1 MALTASFSEVR
12 QNLTSITNLVATEGV
27 EVTVLKRSKPICR
40 IVPVEEAGERD
51 GSSEAMVDWR
61 SAPEGGAE
69 GGGDRSSLYEEA
81 MALRDRAR
89 PAPELAQ
96 MSVDDMKEALAD
108 RV

>member
-40 IVPVEEAGERD
+40 IVPVEEAGKQD

-61 SAPEGGAE
+61 SAPEGETA

-89 PAPELAQ
+89 PAPELVQ